1 MPKPRKGPKGPLT
14 LQAEAGLAVFTHMA
28 RRFFAQASQPAW
40 IRIAQEVTG
49 DNSLHSSQINGF
61 STGTLLYPAPR
72 VFVALGAVNQAVAT
86 TPIRRKAPSGQN
98 IQPMMLPDG
107 TVLDACGLFAVFSG
121 LLPVDLPPQPVIPEA
136 QAAALSAL
144 LGRYLRGQFG
154 AMGIDFAVT
163 DRQRLVQAAPTLAQ
177 LLIGETAAPD
187 DLQWDL
193 ANIAVLLGCSADEL
207 WDVVAGLLA
216 QLNG

>member
-14 LQAEAGLAVFTHMA
+14 LQAEAGHAVFTHMA
-28 RRFFAQASQPAW
+28 RRFFAQASQPTW

-61 STGTLLYPAPR
+61 STGQLLYPAPR

-121 LLPVDLPPQPVIPEA
+121 VLPVELPDQLVIPEA
-136 QAAALSAL
+136 QAAGLSAL
-144 LGRYLRGQFG
+144 LGLS
-154 AMGIDFAVT
+154 
-163 DRQRLVQAAPTLAQ
+163 
-177 LLIGETAAPD
+177 LIH
-187 DLQWDL
+187 
-193 ANIAVLLGCSADEL
+193 I
-207 WDVVAGLLA
+207 
-216 QLNG
+216 